1 MKRTIRVG
9 SRDSLLALV
18 QTQMVIDAIQAYD
31 PEIEVELIKMKTTG
45 DKILDKTL
53 DKIGGKGLFVKELD
67 EALLT
72 GQVDLTVHSFKDMPM
87 ELNPELPIV
96 ALSKRE
102 DPRDAL
108 VLPKSGEMDSRPI
121 GSSSLRRQLQL
132 HELFP
137 DHETLS
143 VRGNVQTRL
152 RKLEEG
158 NYSALVLASAGLRR
172 LGLENRIN
180 RLFTPDE
187 MVPAACQ
194 GILAVQGR
202 KGEDYSYLSDFDC
215 AESHLAALA
224 ERGFVRTLNG
234 GCSAPTAAYAE
245 VADGKITLRTFYVG
259 SNGKVIRAVDSAPPM
274 QAEQL
279 GIKMARESLAAAGEE
294 PDDEKR

>member
-9 SRDSLLALV
+9 SRDSLLALI
-18 QTQMVIDAIQAYD
+18 QTQMVIRAIKAYD
-31 PEIEVELIKMKTTG
+31 PEIQVQLIKMKTTG

-67 EALLT
+67 EALLS

-87 ELNPELPIV
+87 EVNPDLPLV
-96 ALSKRE
+96 ALSERE

-108 VLPKSGEMDSRPI
+108 VLPENGIMDGRPI

-132 HELFP
+132 HVLFP
-137 DHETLS
+137 EHETLS

-172 LGLENRIN
+172 LGLDHRIS
-180 RLFTPDE
+180 RLFSPEE
-187 MVPAACQ
+187 MIPAACQ

-215 AESHLAALA
+215 TESHIIAAA
-224 ERGFVRTLNG
+224 ERGFVRALNG

-245 VADGKITLRTFYVG
+245 LRDGKVTLRTFYVG
-259 SNGKVIRAVDSAPPM
+259 QNGKSVRMIDSSSAS

-279 GIKMARESLAAAGEE
+279 GIRMAKEALAAAGEE
-294 PDDEKR
+294 TCNG